1 MMNYPSIDM
10 AATGSRIVSLR
21 RERSLSVSQMQRFFG
36 FEHPQ
41 AIYKWQRGECLP
53 SIDNLYAMSRL
64 FGVSMNDILV
74 ASDQDVVV
82 FSVCRKTYLKR
93 TTSDRSPL
101 SQCLRHCQLSQR
113 ESQVS

>member
-1 MMNYPSIDM
+1 MIKYPSINL

-21 RERSLSVSQMQRFFG
+21 KAHGMSVSQLQRFFG

-74 ASDQDVVV
+74 ADDRDVVA
-82 FSVCRKTYLKR
+82 FCPKNAA
-93 TTSDRSPL
+93 
-101 SQCLRHCQLSQR
+101 
-113 ESQVS
+113 

>member
-1 MMNYPSIDM
+1 MMDYPGIDM

-21 RERSLSVSQMQRFFG
+21 KAHGYSVSQMQQFFG

-74 ASDQDVVV
+74 GN
-82 FSVCRKTYLKR
+82 
-93 TTSDRSPL
+93 
-101 SQCLRHCQLSQR
+101 
-113 ESQVS
+113 